1 MDLSKAPKHARES
14 EIIVNALHKNWGT
27 SWTEWYTIG
36 EIYYTI
42 CRYSPWAKKLFT
54 GDNYGVL
61 KETVDEM
68 LISSNKLGRMIE
80 QDGRYRLDV
89 YI

>member
-1 MDLSKAPKHARES
+1 MSKHNQ
-14 EIIVNALHKNWGT
+14 EIEVVANALHKCWSIEGR
-27 SWTEWYTIG
+27 TEYSLG
-36 EIYYTI
+36 EIFYAV

-61 KETVDEM
+61 RTVIDEM
-68 LISSNKLGRMIE
+68 LQSHNKLTKMIE
-80 QDGRYRLDV
+80 QNGSYRLEI